1 MKTNYLPV
9 VTSSDLARIK
19 PPYVHLRRK
28 ANEYILYFILSGEMH
43 LMEDKTRYNL
53 KANDFIILDP
63 SKEHYGLN
71 STSCEFIYIHF
82 FHECME
88 NSLIEDR
95 YLKDD
100 LLNIR
105 LSSLK
110 HSDKFVNCPQMQDR
124 DLILPKYHEF
134 KNFSRILTMLDFLTE
149 SIKTQNSRLEH
160 HDLNIGCKLMELLI
174 TISREYTSE
183 LLYHNTSSTSRSS
196 RTVHDMLAYFNSS
209 YYTTITSDSLEER
222 FQCNFDHINRVF
234 RNITGKTIFVYLA
247 ELRIE
252 KAKQLLKHQIFSISD
267 VAEKTGFSDGY
278 YFSKV
283 FKKHTGVSPSVYVKT
298 QVYTSGR
305 VDLYRQ

>member
-1 MKTNYLPV
+1 
-9 VTSSDLARIK
+9 
-19 PPYVHLRRK
+19 
-28 ANEYILYFILSGEMH
+28 
-43 LMEDKTRYNL
+43 
-53 KANDFIILDP
+53 
-63 SKEHYGLN
+63 
-71 STSCEFIYIHF
+71 
-82 FHECME
+82 
-88 NSLIEDR
+88 
-95 YLKDD
+95 
-100 LLNIR
+100 
-105 LSSLK
+105 
-110 HSDKFVNCPQMQDR
+110 
-124 DLILPKYHEF
+124 
-134 KNFSRILTMLDFLTE
+134 
-149 SIKTQNSRLEH
+149 
-160 HDLNIGCKLMELLI
+160 
-174 TISREYTSE
+174 
-183 LLYHNTSSTSRSS
+183 
-196 RTVHDMLAYFNSS
+196 TVHDMLAYFNSS